1 MSIIKNASDE
11 KINVIYIIG
20 KIGTGGIE
28 TLIYKIARNLD
39 KRFFSPTIMALNDY
53 IDKSMEN
60 EIILSLKRDNIE
72 VLKLSGSTKN
82 NRIRKILFIRKNLMG
97 RKNIVIHT
105 NSDIINSIL
114 ATQRIKIPMINTY
127 HNILGFGRKDRIVY
141 RFFMKKRFKRIVAVS
156 QSVKQAIEKL
166 IGIEESKIEVVYNGI
181 EVEKFSEYSDT
192 KVLKRNN
199 QKIVNLLFVGRL
211 TKEKALITLLEA
223 FKSIN
228 LVNIK
233 LYIAGDGSLKEEL
246 ENFVFKNNLKDQVV
260 FLGNISNDKIPQ
272 LLWQADVYVM
282 PSLFEGFGISL
293 IEAMAS
299 GKPLILSDID
309 PFKEALGLYD
319 LKFLN
324 GFSITKFGVMF
335 EAGNSVALANAIKW
349 MMNNQEKWS
358 EFGKNSYQR
367 AKDFDISKT
376 VQEYERIYKEI
387 LNL

>member
-11 KINVIYIIG
+11 KINVIYIIS
-20 KIGTGGIE
+20 KIGIGGTE

-39 KRFFSPTIMALNDY
+39 KRLFSPTIIALNDY
-53 IDKSMEN
+53 IDKNIEDQ
-60 EIILSLKRDNIE
+60 IISSLKRDNIE

-82 NRIRKILFIRKNLMG
+82 NRIRKIFFIKKNLRG
-97 RKNIVIHT
+97 RKNIIIHT
-105 NSDIINSIL
+105 NTDIINSIF
-114 ATQRIKIPMINTY
+114 ATQWTKIPMLNTY
-127 HNILGFGRKDRIVY
+127 HMVGFSRRDRIVY

-309 PFKEALGLYD
+309 PFKEVLG
-319 LKFLN
+319 
-324 GFSITKFGVMF
+324 
-335 EAGNSVALANAIKW
+335 
-349 MMNNQEKWS
+349 
-358 EFGKNSYQR
+358 
-367 AKDFDISKT
+367 
-376 VQEYERIYKEI
+376 
-387 LNL
+387 